1 MEIFERQTLRI
12 KEGKGF
18 FAALDQS
25 GGSTP
30 KALLGYGIADDQ
42 YSSEDEMYGLMH
54 RMRTRVMRDASF
66 QGDKITGAIL
76 FEKTMNAQVD
86 GMSTPEF
93 LWTKDIVPF
102 LKIDLGLEA
111 KSNGVQHMKD
121 IPDLPQVLTDAKTKG
136 IFGTKMRSLILENDI
151 EGIVSV
157 VKQQFA
163 LGKAILAHG
172 LIPILEPEVAIH
184 AEEKEEIER
193 LVLGAILEELE
204 LIPEGQT
211 VILKLTIPTETNL
224 YRPLI
229 GHPKVLR
236 VLALSGGYE
245 LEEACELLSQNQG
258 MIASF
263 SRALLDGLRVDQS
276 DRDFSEGLTG
286 AIDSIYEASIT

>member
-66 QGDKITGAIL
+66 QGDKIIGAIL

-286 AIDSIYEASIT
+286 AIDRIYEASIT

>member
-1 MEIFERQTLRI
+1 METFERQAQRI

-18 FAALDQS
+18 IAALDQS

-30 KALLGYGIADDQ
+30 KALLGYGIAEDD
-42 YSSEDEMYGLMH
+42 YSSEEQMYDLMH

-66 QGDKITGAIL
+66 QGDKIIGVIL

-86 GMSTPEF
+86 GMPTPEF
-93 LWTKDIVPF
+93 LWAKNIVPF
-102 LKIDLGLEA
+102 LKIDKGLEA
-111 KSNGVQHMKD
+111 KTNGVQHMKD
-121 IPDLPQVLTDAKTKG
+121 IPDLPEVLKDAKEKG
-136 IFGTKMRSLILENDI
+136 IFGTKMRSVILENDI

-172 LIPILEPEVAIH
+172 LIPILEPEVDIH
-184 AEEKEEIER
+184 AEDKEEIER

-204 LIPEGQT
+204 LLPEGQS
-211 VILKLTIPTETNL
+211 VILKLTLPTETNL

-236 VLALSGGYE
+236 VLALSGGYD
-245 LEEACELLSQNQG
+245 LEEACELLSQNEG
-258 MIASF
+258 MVASF
-263 SRALLDGLRVDQS
+263 SRALLDALRVDQA
-276 DRDFSEGLTG
+276 DRDFSEGLSS
-286 AIDSIYEASIT
+286 AIERIYEASIT